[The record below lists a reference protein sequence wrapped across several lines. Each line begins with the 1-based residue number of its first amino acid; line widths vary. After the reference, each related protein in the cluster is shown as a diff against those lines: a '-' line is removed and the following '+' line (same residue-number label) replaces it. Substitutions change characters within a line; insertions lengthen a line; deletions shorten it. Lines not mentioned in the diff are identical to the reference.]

1 MGANAMAPPK
11 TPNTPS
17 NGMLNKSI
25 QLPFV
30 ATSLN
35 IVSTNIKF
43 SLILR
48 EIYNQALSEILSDDR
63 VIVGSYSD
71 FSRTLITSESCIVTH
86 MTKVI

>member
-1 MGANAMAPPK
+1 MSMSANAMAPPK

-35 IVSTNIKF
+35 IVSTSIKF
-43 SLILR
+43 ILILR
-48 EIYNQALSEILSDDR
+48 EIYDQALSEILSDDR
-63 VIVGSYSD
+63 EIVGSYSD
-71 FSRTLITSESCIVTH
+71 FSRTVVTSEYV
-86 MTKVI
+86 